1 MLRLVLLLA
10 ACDGEPAAPAVL
22 EPPRVSAEEIARKRQ
37 LSEIKS
43 KPSTAA
49 ALGYTKPAGV
59 YIDARYLGS
68 QAFSVARGEIE
79 QQLGPVIDATDLP
92 EGQGQSMSFE
102 RAKLRVYKD
111 RIYMIEVPLPEPL
124 RRDQALA
131 TLGFPVLTTASWTPF
146 SGEYRLLNVWGFRRL
161 IFERK
166 ALNSEDIVR
175 VQAWRPLEVG

>member
-1 MLRLVLLLA
+1 MV
-10 ACDGEPAAPAVL
+10 
-22 EPPRVSAEEIARKRQ
+22 EPPRVSAEEIAKKRQ

-43 KPSTAA
+43 KPATAA
-49 ALGYTKPAGV
+49 ALGYTKPEGV
-59 YIDARYLGS
+59 YVDARYLGS

-79 QQLGPVIDATDLP
+79 QQLGAVVEETELP
-92 EGQGQSMSFE
+92 EGQGQQIALQ

-161 IFERK
+161 IFTRK
-166 ALNSEDIVR
+166 SNGSEDIVS
-175 VQAWRPLEVG
+175 VQAWRPLEAG